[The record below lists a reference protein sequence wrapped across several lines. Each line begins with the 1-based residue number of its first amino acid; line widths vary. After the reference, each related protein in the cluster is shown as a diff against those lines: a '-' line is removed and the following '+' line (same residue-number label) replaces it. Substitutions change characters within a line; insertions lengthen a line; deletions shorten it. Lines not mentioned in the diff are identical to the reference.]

1 MYTSASAANHLPTL
15 VQSTLGIYSLLKR
28 QPIRHNVI
36 DREKVLIPPNWDSWG
51 KIRVLREG
59 FDVEAVSQGWSR
71 FMEQQVKSSQIDGD
85 TTHGDTEASNPQDVD
100 SPLFAYESTITDPKK
115 HTALEDA
122 SAQKNGLEMETL
134 GMQAFLAGQLDVME
148 RLKAQEELSPDR
160 KDVRNV
166 SGSSYG
172 SIDSA
177 NTSTDER
184 NRVNEHIGPV
194 QFNMGGIQVD
204 AEDMLKRLKDR
215 EREET
220 PDPESAVPA
229 TPEGKLQNE
238 ALANFFAGLMKRGG
252 SNSPR
257 PQGP

>member
-1 MYTSASAANHLPTL
+1 M
-15 VQSTLGIYSLLKR
+15 
-28 QPIRHNVI
+28 I

-59 FDVEAVSQGWSR
+59 FDVEAISQGWSR
-71 FMEQQVKSSQIDGD
+71 IVELQVESEQEDKNNLNGHIQ
-85 TTHGDTEASNPQDVD
+85 ASNSKDAD
-100 SPLFAYESTITDPKK
+100 NPLFAYETTVADPKR
-115 HTALEDA
+115 HIAREDA
-122 SAQKNGLEMETL
+122 SIQNDGLELETL
-134 GMQAFLAGQLDVME
+134 GMQVFLASQLEIME
-148 RLKAQEELSPDR
+148 RLKAQEELSADR
-160 KDVRNV
+160 KDDRNV

-172 SIDSA
+172 SVDNATI
-177 NTSTDER
+177 STDEK

-220 PDPESAVPA
+220 PDLQSAVPA
-229 TPEGKLQNE
+229 TPEGKSQNE

-257 PQGP
+257 PQGT